1 VGTAP
6 SFSSLAAERDALE
19 AEIAELR
26 RKLSRVEA
34 RLARPKPRDR
44 RLLAFVLGTL
54 AGLVVTGGCLAWA
67 LQGLS
72 TAIGN
77 YD

>member
-1 VGTAP
+1 MAP

-19 AEIAELR
+19 AEIAELK

-34 RLARPKPRDR
+34 RLARPRPRDR
-44 RLLAFVLGTL
+44 RLLAFVLGAL
-54 AGLVVTGGCLAWA
+54 AGLVLTAGYFAWA

-77 YD
+77 FD

>member
-19 AEIAELR
+19 AEIAKLKRE
-26 RKLSRVEA
+26 LSRVA
-34 RLARPKPRDR
+34 ACLARTRPRDR
-44 RLLAFVLGTL
+44 RLLAFVLGAL
-54 AGLVVTGGCLAWA
+54 AGLAVTGGYLALA
-67 LQGLS
+67 LRGLS
-72 TAIGN
+72 SAIGG